1 MGGLFFFWGWVGILV
16 LSLTRGP
23 WSHGGDRWAGDRR
36 LRHRDSQPGL
46 PPASPPLAGRTRGGA
61 GRVPAPRRRG
71 GRTRADRA
79 GWAGDA
85 RRSGAPHRPR
95 RLARAPTVP
104 VVAGGGSQA
113 AEEGGEAEEA
123 EAGAPLAADSLPG
136 SAGRGTARRLSGPGP
151 RPRAPGPGSGV
162 GRGCGRRGR
171 VRGPEQPRRLGR
183 LGAPAASVSLGLEVW
198 VCGVPRGSWRVVG
211 AAPPSPASGEK
222 AVWPGGR

>member
-1 MGGLFFFWGWVGILV
+1 MRRLLFFWGWVGILV
-16 LSLTRGP
+16 LSLTGGT
-23 WSHGGDRWAGDRR
+23 WSPGGDRWAGDRR

-46 PPASPPLAGRTRGGA
+46 PPVSPPPEGRTRGGA

-136 SAGRGTARRLSGPGP
+136 SAGRGTACRLSRPGP
-151 RPRAPGPGSGV
+151 RPPAPGPGSGV

-171 VRGPEQPRRLGR
+171 VRGPEQPRRLGGP
-183 LGAPAASVSLGLEVW
+183 GARAASTSLGLEVW

-211 AAPPSPASGEK
+211 AAPPLPALGEK